1 MFAPAPDTILSCTS
15 GTLKVEDPSPVPYV
29 VPIKANNAAY
39 VVLFKADPSHNCHPV
54 GAELFGDEVP
64 EIQDETEVTNEL
76 ETEVEPQEEEEPDET
91 VN

>member
-1 MFAPAPDTILSCTS
+1 MDMMVDDASSSAISDKIKEILYTKSAE
-15 GTLKVEDPSPVPYV
+15 KID
-29 VPIKANNAAY
+29 AARP
-39 VVLFKADPSHNCHPV
+39 FV